1 MTPLFF
7 ADPEALR
14 AWFLAHADEG
24 GELVLG
30 YWKTSTGRPSVTWP
44 QSVDEALCVGW
55 IDGVRRRLDDESYV
69 IRFTPRRPGST
80 WSAVNVARVA
90 ELTAQGRMQPAGLA
104 AFEQRRADRCGIYA
118 YEQRE
123 VAALTADQ
131 EAVFRATP
139 GRLGVLLV
147 PAPVVPAHGDVVGGE
162 REAGGDPG
170 ASARAAGGRLRVR
183 PPASPPVP
191 ALTCSRLG

>member
-1 MTPLFF
+1 VTPQFF

-24 GELVLG
+24 GELLLG
-30 YWKTSTGRPSVTWP
+30 YWKTGTGRPSVTWP

-104 AFEQRRADRCGIYA
+104 AFEQRRADRSGTYA
-118 YEQRE
+118 DEQRE
-123 VAALTADQ
+123 TAAL
-131 EAVFRATP
+131 R
-139 GRLGVLLV
+139 
-147 PAPVVPAHGDVVGGE
+147 PAHGDLVGGE
-162 REAGGDPG
+162 RQAGRDPG
-170 ASARAAGGRLRVR
+170 ASARAAGGRLRAR
-183 PPASPPVP
+183 PPLGPAVPTLTLPGSGASPW
-191 ALTCSRLG
+191 CQR

>member
-1 MTPLFF
+1 MTPQFF

-24 GELVLG
+24 GELLLG
-30 YWKTSTGRPSVTWP
+30 YWKTGTGRPSVTWP
-44 QSVDEALCVGW
+44 ESVDEALCVGW

-104 AFEQRRADRCGIYA
+104 AFEQRRADRSGTYA

-123 VAALTADQ
+123 VAALTTEQ
-131 EAVFRATP
+131 EAVFRATLNAWEFFSSQP
-139 GRLGVLLV
+139 PSYRHTATWWVVSAKRAETRERRLAQLV
-147 PAPVVPAHGDVVGGE
+147 DDSAHG
-162 REAGGDPG
+162 R
-170 ASARAAGGRLRVR
+170 RLAQLSR
-183 PPASPPVP
+183 P
-191 ALTCSRLG
+191 

>member
-1 MTPLFF
+1 VAAVTPQFF
-7 ADPEALR
+7 VDPEALR

-24 GELVLG
+24 GELTLG
-30 YWKTSTGRPSVTWP
+30 YWKTGTGRPSVTWP

-104 AFEQRRADRCGIYA
+104 AFEQRRADRSGTYA

-123 VAALTADQ
+123 VAALTADR

-139 GRLGVLLV
+139 GAREFFSSQPPSYRHTATWWVVSAKRAETRERRLAQLV
-147 PAPVVPAHGDVVGGE
+147 DDSAHG
-162 REAGGDPG
+162 R
-170 ASARAAGGRLRVR
+170 RLAHLSR
-183 PPASPPVP
+183 P
-191 ALTCSRLG
+191 